1 MDFNKFQ
8 WDDFIDAANSR
19 LKRLETI
26 WKWLWDENLFNISQW
41 ILRDKISH
49 FDVILNF
56 WCNAAEKPKKS
67 ILFAVDYNIIRPL
80 STEMK
85 VLV

>member
-26 WKWLWDENLFNISQW
+26 WKWLWDENLFNISHKNTIEDHHYQ
-41 ILRDKISH
+41 
-49 FDVILNF
+49 NQ
-56 WCNAAEKPKKS
+56 KPS
-67 ILFAVDYNIIRPL
+67 FSFLLL
-80 STEMK
+80 SLE
-85 VLV
+85 

>member
-1 MDFNKFQ
+1 MDLNKFQ
-8 WDDFIDAANSR
+8 WDDFMDAANSR

-26 WKWLWDENLFNISQW
+26 WIWLWAENLFDISQW
-41 ILRDKISH
+41 ILGDKFSH

-56 WCNAAEKPKKS
+56 LCKAAEKAKKS
-67 ILFAVDYNIIRPL
+67 IHFAVDYNIIRPL
-80 STEMK
+80 STERK